1 MCDFEVNLDI
11 SGPVFSLSVVVLED
25 EKSDFIFKWQRLKP
39 CLKFEVGFIGT
50 FFSTLFNPLSFFL
63 ICATRRP
70 DLVLRWKW
78 LEIWNVVGYCETH
91 HAILGYIGI
100 LIKLIRLPPADKSSK
115 TLDLATFSNGFRVGQ
130 SGMMSAK
137 LPLLDPDPRVSI
149 SRIAFSKIFVWAK
162 LPLRDPAPKK
172 MFSEKPSV
180 SNILAFAKLP
190 RRIVGR
196 FSKMFGFC
204 TFSTAGGIV
213 KVGSERLTFL
223 LAGSWIMFRNE
234 MNISLDLH
242 IAQQLHLST
251 MYNKYGINL
260 KICTTLSIWTIC

>member
-1 MCDFEVNLDI
+1 MAAVLALFEVWSRFHRNL
-11 SGPVFSLSVVVLED
+11 
-25 EKSDFIFKWQRLKP
+25 
-39 CLKFEVGFIGT
+39 
-50 FFSTLFNPLSFFL
+50 FFNAFQPAQFLFDLRNK
-63 ICATRRP
+63 ATRFGPSLKMIRNLKRCWLLWNP
-70 DLVLRWKW
+70 SCHSWLHWLV
-78 LEIWNVVGYCETH
+78 V
-91 HAILGYIGI
+91 GI

-172 MFSEKPSV
+172 RFSDKPSV
-180 SNILAFAKLP
+180 SNSLAFAKLP
-190 RRIVGR
+190 RRIVICR

-260 KICTTLSIWTIC
+260 KICTTLSIGTIC